1 MPIGEQGQPAVDG
14 INIKSIPAVLVGI
27 DVAVSAMKVAPGKE
41 MKKNVGR
48 MTGEGYGFSHY
59 IDFINSFPSLTHHL
73 YPIR

>member
-48 MTGEGYGFSHY
+48 MTGKGYGFSHRVMPALHR
-59 IDFINSFPSLTHHL
+59 FH
-73 YPIR
+73 